1 MQKIFQVANNV
12 VEGYRYARQFV
23 SDVGLTALLENE
35 WVRLR
40 VPTVLR
46 TFWMLRV
53 AEHTIASLSNC
64 FLKDQEHSPVD
75 ASACTTET
83 MMQLPRE
90 LLVTGCETQTAV
102 LGMTSV
108 ISFLCH
114 YVGNFFQW
122 ILLTEDED
130 DRSIG
135 ESLQLLD
142 QILVAKNQYTGF
154 FKVIH
159 LF

>member
-1 MQKIFQVANNV
+1 VANNV

-53 AEHTIASLSNC
+53 AEHTISALSGC
-64 FLKDQEHSPVD
+64 FLKEQEEVTDVH
-75 ASACTTET
+75 ACTSET
-83 MMQLPRE
+83 MMRLPRE

-102 LGMTSV
+102 LGMTSI

-135 ESLQLLD
+135 E
-142 QILVAKNQYTGF
+142 
-154 FKVIH
+154 
-159 LF
+159 